1 MMNKHPHEPD
11 EQALTEAARRQAEA
25 DNREAPD
32 DRPMGPVG
40 NIPSRSE
47 SAKRAGEAGLTEAA
61 MPGQGPTADDAT
73 PETLMPDDGSRSPQE
88 AATDAGAAD
97 AELSE
102 VGRVRAGGGGGL
114 DEAELGRVKPL
125 DGKPWD
131 GDPNEPLLPET
142 AADEERLTAPPDSE
156 PDRDQPD

>member
-1 MMNKHPHEPD
+1 MMNRHPHEPD

-40 NIPSRSE
+40 NVPSRSE
-47 SAKRAGEAGLTEAA
+47 SAERAGEAGLTEAS
-61 MPGQGPTADDAT
+61 MPGHGPTADDAT

-97 AELSE
+97 AELTE
-102 VGRVRAGGGGGL
+102 VGKGGAGGRYGL
-114 DEAELGRVKPL
+114 DEAELGRVRPL
-125 DGKPWD
+125 DGKAWD
-131 GDPNEPLLPET
+131 GDPSEPLSPET
-142 AADEERLTAPPDSE
+142 ATEEGLKAPPSSE
-156 PDRDQPD
+156 PDQSD